1 MNSKKLLRELAKFYP
16 KSLKESYDRV
26 GKMINN
32 LKDDTATI
40 VLCLDFDEIVY
51 QQIADKLDNIDL
63 IISHH
68 PFFFGPKG
76 RIMKND
82 PLKKELYEKMVVSQ
96 VPLYAFHTNFDAGK
110 AHKGMNDAI
119 IEELGFKVD
128 KIAFKDLAMRG
139 CHLNEKMAID
149 DFALLFK
156 KTFALPMVELINAGQ
171 KEITSFALIA
181 GGGSRRYLEAMNSG
195 YDLFIS
201 GDAPHHVRR
210 EIVLNKYNYLNV
222 YHEIERI
229 FLKRMKKTLLE
240 IDPSLNII
248 LIDHEEFPKI
258 I

>member
-1 MNSKKLLRELAKFYP
+1 MKSTKIMRELAKYYP

-32 LKDDTATI
+32 LKPDTETI
-40 VLCLDFDEIVY
+40 VLCLDFDDVVY
-51 QQIADKLDNIDL
+51 QQIADKLANIDL

-76 RIMKND
+76 KIMKND
-82 PLKKELYEKMVVSQ
+82 PLKKELYEKMLVAK

-110 AHKGMNDAI
+110 GGKGMNDAI
-119 IEELGFKVD
+119 IEKLGLECD

-139 CHLNEKMAID
+139 AHLKESMLVE
-149 DFALLFK
+149 DFAKLFK
-156 KTFALPMVELINAGQ
+156 ETFALPMVELIAEGK
-171 KEITSFALIA
+171 KEISSFALIV

-195 YDLFIS
+195 YDLYIS

-210 EIVLNKYNYLNV
+210 EIVLNKFNYLNV
-222 YHEIERI
+222 YHEIEKI
-229 FLKRMKKTLLE
+229 FLSRMKRTLLE

-248 LIDHEEFPKI
+248 TIDHENYPKI